1 MRREFF
7 FFDLCM
13 LWERKKISLFSQ
25 SVENKLC
32 LCLVIEKVN
41 EKREKKNWALNV
53 MEKKGKPLFY
63 SLFGWRGEGGGVDGS
78 GVELTK
84 NKLILY

>member
-1 MRREFF
+1 MG
-7 FFDLCM
+7 
-13 LWERKKISLFSQ
+13 KKKKSLFSQ

-53 MEKKGKPLFY
+53 MEKKTNLSFIACLDG
-63 SLFGWRGEGGGVDGS
+63 GEKEGVDGS
-78 GVELTK
+78 RVELTK
-84 NKLILY
+84 NKLILC

>member
-1 MRREFF
+1 MNEKRIFF

-13 LWERKKISLFSQ
+13 LWGRKKKSLFSQ

-53 MEKKGKPLFY
+53 MEKKTNLSFIVCLDG
-63 SLFGWRGEGGGVDGS
+63 GEKEGEWM
-78 GVELTK
+78 GVE
-84 NKLILY
+84 

>member
-1 MRREFF
+1 MG
-7 FFDLCM
+7 
-13 LWERKKISLFSQ
+13 KKKKKTLFSQ

-53 MEKKGKPLFY
+53 MEKKTNLSFIVCLDG
-63 SLFGWRGEGGGVDGS
+63 GEKEGEWM
-78 GVELTK
+78 GVE
-84 NKLILY
+84 

>member
-1 MRREFF
+1 MNEKRLF

-13 LWERKKISLFSQ
+13 LWERKKKKTLFSQ

-41 EKREKKNWALNV
+41 EKRGKKNWALNV
-53 MEKKGKPLFY
+53 MEKKTNLSFIVCLDG
-63 SLFGWRGEGGGVDGS
+63 GEKEG
-78 GVELTK
+78 EWMEAE
-84 NKLILY
+84 